1 MQTARFSQCAVNALI
16 AKVCAVFARISEI
29 LKLGSNP
36 VRVASLV
43 EATRIALSSSRRLKF
58 QKRRQ
63 LFIGM
68 QRTAFRRRDV
78 RQ

>member
-1 MQTARFSQCAVNALI
+1 MQAPSPKRGAGLIRERGRKNRAVCQ
-16 AKVCAVFARISEI
+16 V
-29 LKLGSNP
+29 KL
-36 VRVASLV
+36 
-43 EATRIALSSSRRLKF
+43 ALSSSRRLKF